1 MNQYLLEARKAIESM
16 YDRECDVI
24 EYQSAINQ
32 KNKRT
37 ENKEVVVL
45 KKEPCRV
52 SYETIS
58 NTSETEMQ
66 NNTSQKIKLFIA
78 PEIVIKEGSK
88 IVVRKGNSTETFKNS
103 GIPARYDTHQ
113 EIILENFKGWA

>member
-24 EYQSAINQ
+24 EYQAAINQ

-45 KKEPCRV
+45 EKEPCRV

-88 IVVRKGNSTETFKNS
+88 IVVRKGNSIEIFENS

>member
-1 MNQYLLEARKAIESM
+1 MNQYILEARKAIEST
-16 YDRECDVI
+16 YDRECDII
-24 EYQSAINQ
+24 EYQAVVNQ

-37 ENKEVVVL
+37 ENKEIVVL
-45 KKEPCRV
+45 EKKTCRL

-58 NTSETEMQ
+58 NTNETEMQ

-78 PEIVIKEGSK
+78 PEITIKEGSK
-88 IVVRKGNSTETFKNS
+88 IVVRKGNSIEIFKNS

>member
-1 MNQYLLEARKAIESM
+1 MNQYILGARKAIESM

-24 EYQSAINQ
+24 EYQAVINQ

-45 KKEPCRV
+45 EKKPCRV

-58 NTSETEMQ
+58 NSDETEMQ

-78 PEIVIKEGSK
+78 PEITIKEGSK
-88 IVVRKGNSTETFKNS
+88 IVVRKGNSVETFKNS

-113 EIILENFKGWA
+113 EVILENFKGWA

>member
-1 MNQYLLEARKAIESM
+1 MDQYILGARKAIEST

-24 EYQSAINQ
+24 EYQAVINK

-45 KKEPCRV
+45 EKKPCRI
-52 SYETIS
+52 SYETIL
-58 NTSETEMQ
+58 NTNETEMQ
-66 NNTSQKIKLFIA
+66 NNISQKIKLFIA

-88 IVVRKGNSTETFKNS
+88 IVVKKGNSIEIFKNS

>member
-1 MNQYLLEARKAIESM
+1 MNQYILEVRKAIEST

-24 EYQSAINQ
+24 EYQAVINQ

-45 KKEPCRV
+45 EKKPCRV

-58 NTSETEMQ
+58 NSNETEMQ

-88 IVVRKGNSTETFKNS
+88 IVVRKNNSIETFKNS